1 MRQASSTLS
10 WRVKRALS
18 PFIAACSRTSYGAA
32 SSLALRPELHVEADL
47 LGLGPVE
54 ALRLDQ
60 QLDAGRG
67 VELHDELIRAR
78 GAASVEAQPRRAAED
93 QPQLRLQDGQVLAR
107 CG

>member
-1 MRQASSTLS
+1 MRQVSSTLS

-18 PFIAACSRTSYGAA
+18 PFIAACSSTSYGAA
-32 SSLALRPELHVEADL
+32 SSPPSCPELHVEVDL

-67 VELHDELIRAR
+67 VELDDELIRLR
-78 GAASVEAQPRRAAED
+78 VAASTSKPSRGGAPED
-93 QPQLRLQDGQVLAR
+93 EPQLGLQ
-107 CG
+107 